1 MELMQF
7 CIFVKGTLK
16 IAQGDDEAGPAA
28 CSIAQALFAPHT
40 ALALQHAVGRTS
52 AEYVWAYPPGVPL
65 LAPGEVITP
74 EFIAACTALAAC
86 GTHLHHTGLGGGS
99 TLDVLP

>member
-1 MELMQF
+1 MIEPAA
-7 CIFVKGTLK
+7 
-16 IAQGDDEAGPAA
+16 AQNAPLPASAQVLPTPGPAA